1 MLHIPAELVE
11 TQTRDK
17 GAAGRAFI
25 AELPERAAEF
35 LDRWRLRVTGPSM
48 CGRCA
53 LVLPVARVD
62 GAGGGGRGAG
72 GAGGAGGGGSGAGGA
87 GGDGGRAVLKLQIL
101 DDETAGEP
109 VALRAWGGAG
119 AVRLLEYDEATG
131 TLLLEALDP
140 SRDLSRVEIRA
151 AVRII
156 VETLARLTAI
166 PAPVGLRTLG
176 DLVAR
181 MLERVPGV
189 LRTVEDPGERRLL
202 ADCAAA
208 VREVAGEPGDRLL
221 HWDLHF
227 ENVLSA
233 ERAPWLAIDPKPLA
247 GDPGFDLL
255 PALHNRFEAADVRWR
270 FDLMT
275 EVLGLDRQRA
285 AAWTLARV
293 LQIGL
298 WTRTSGRGRLGP
310 DQEYVARTLL
320 APRLRLRP
328 CLRGHGRGR

>member
-1 MLHIPAELVE
+1 MLDIPAELVA
-11 TQTRDK
+11 TQTRYQ

-25 AELPERAAEF
+25 AELPDRAARF

-48 CGRCA
+48 YGMCA
-53 LVLPVARVD
+53 LVLPVTRAD
-62 GAGGGGRGAG
+62 GVP
-72 GAGGAGGGGSGAGGA
+72 
-87 GGDGGRAVLKLQIL
+87 AVLKLQIL

-109 VALRAWGGAG
+109 VALRAWGGEG
-119 AVRLLEYDEATG
+119 AVRLLEYDGATG

-140 SRDLSRVEIRA
+140 SRDLSRVEIRE

-156 VETLARLTAI
+156 AGTLARLTAV
-166 PAPVGLRTLG
+166 PAPAGLRTLG
-176 DLVAR
+176 DIVAR

-189 LRTVEDPGERRLL
+189 LRAVDDPGERRLL

-227 ENVLSA
+227 DNVLAA

-247 GDPGFDLL
+247 GDPGFELL

-275 EVLGLDRQRA
+275 EVMGLDRQRA
-285 AAWTLARV
+285 GAWTLARV
-293 LQIGL
+293 LQIAL
-298 WTRTSGRGRLGP
+298 WKWTGGEGRLGP
-310 DQEYVARTLL
+310 DQEYVARALL
-320 APRLRLRP
+320 APRRRP
-328 CLRGHGRGR
+328 GAAAGRRVARPAVDRAGCGHDS

>member
-1 MLHIPAELVE
+1 MLVRRIDAVLDIPAELVE
-11 TQTRDK
+11 TQTRYR

-25 AELPERAAEF
+25 AELPDRAARF

-48 CGRCA
+48 YGRCA
-53 LVLPVARVD
+53 LVLPVTRA
-62 GAGGGGRGAG
+62 
-72 GAGGAGGGGSGAGGA
+72 
-87 GGDGGRAVLKLQIL
+87 DGGPAVLKLQIL

-119 AVRLLEYDEATG
+119 AVRLLEYDDVTG

-140 SRDLSRVEIRA
+140 SRDLARVEIRE

-156 VETLARLTAI
+156 AESLARLTAV

-176 DLVAR
+176 DIAAR
-181 MLERVPGV
+181 MLERVPRV
-189 LRTVEDPGERRLL
+189 LRTVDDPGERRLL

-208 VREVAGEPGDRLL
+208 LREVAGEPGDRLL

-227 ENVLSA
+227 DNVLAS

-247 GDPGFDLL
+247 GDPGFELL

-275 EVLGLDRQRA
+275 EVMGLDRQRA
-285 AAWTLARV
+285 GAWTLARV
-293 LQIGL
+293 LQIAL
-298 WTRTSGRGRLGP
+298 WKRTGGEGRLGP

-320 APRLRLRP
+320 APRRRP
-328 CLRGHGRGR
+328 GAAAGREVARPAVDRAGCGHDS